1 MSMQISTSSIK
12 YKNPLTLSFPHPK
25 NPQAGYLTNHCR
37 FRKIHIVQ
45 DNKEST
51 NNPSDEPSGEQSLKH
66 RLWEIVFEAETPAG
80 RFFDVALLWFIG
92 ISVVIV
98 MLETIPSFGKKH
110 HDTLIIAEWVFT
122 ITFTLEYLLRIWL
135 VRRPWQYIFSFYGIV
150 DLLSC
155 LPGYLMLVSGTSS
168 SFAIIRTLRLLRMF
182 RILKMVGHVHGA
194 NTIMRGLSAS
204 RAKITVFFTAVFVFA
219 IIAGTLI
226 YMAESGHPD
235 TQFTSIP
242 ISIYYAIVS
251 ITTVGYGDITVQ
263 TALGQMLTSFMVL
276 AGYAIIAVPTGI
288 VAGDMVREA
297 MREDLTS
304 DACPGCGVHG
314 HLNDAKYC
322 RKCGEK
328 LDV

>member
-1 MSMQISTSSIK
+1 M
-12 YKNPLTLSFPHPK
+12 
-25 NPQAGYLTNHCR
+25 
-37 FRKIHIVQ
+37 Q
-45 DNKEST
+45 DNKDSA
-51 NNPSDEPSGEQSLKH
+51 NRPSNEQSLKH
-66 RLWEIVFEAETPAG
+66 RVWEIIFEAETLPG

-92 ISVVIV
+92 ASVAVV
-98 MLETIPSFGKKH
+98 MLETVPAFGQKH
-110 HDTLIIAEWVFT
+110 HDALIIAEWVFT
-122 ITFTLEYLLRIWL
+122 IAFTLEYLLRIWL

-155 LPGYLMLVSGTSS
+155 LPGYLMLISGSSS

-182 RILKMVGHVHGA
+182 RVLKMVGHVHGA
-194 NTIMRGLSAS
+194 NTIMRGLAAS
-204 RAKITVFFTAVFVFA
+204 RAKITVFFTAVLVFA

-226 YMAESGHPD
+226 YMAETGHPD

-263 TALGQMLTSFMVL
+263 TALGQLLTSFMVL

-288 VAGDMVREA
+288 VAGDMVRAA
-297 MREDLTS
+297 MREDLTT

-328 LDV
+328 MDV